1 MRTFYIIRMIDGRYV
16 HEADQHYTLYCD
28 ELDKAALFGSEEEA
42 VNSAPSWGPFT
53 IIKFYDK

>member
-1 MRTFYIIRMIDGRYV
+1 MIDGRCV
-16 HEADQHYTLYCD
+16 HEVDEHYTLYCD
-28 ELDKAALFGSEEEA
+28 ELDKAALFDSEEEA

>member
-1 MRTFYIIRMIDGRYV
+1 MRAFYIIQMIDGRYV
-16 HEADQHYTLYCD
+16 HEINENYALYSD
-28 ELDKAALFGSEEEA
+28 ELDKAALFDSEEEA